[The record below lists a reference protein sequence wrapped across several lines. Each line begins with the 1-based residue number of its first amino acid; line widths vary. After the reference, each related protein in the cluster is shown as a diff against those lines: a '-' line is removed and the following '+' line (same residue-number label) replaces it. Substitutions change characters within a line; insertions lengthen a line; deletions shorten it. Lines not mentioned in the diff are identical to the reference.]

1 MDELSQLGELPGD
14 WEDIRLDLIDSH
26 AQLISAYANSTRELQ
41 ERGNLTFKP
50 STMKNRDV
58 VEFLPTNL
66 HVQRMW
72 VSAIIYVFTLVP

>member
-14 WEDIRLDLIDSH
+14 WEETRLDLIDSH
-26 AQLISAYANSTRELQ
+26 AQLISSFVNSSRDLQ
-41 ERGNLTFKP
+41 ERGDLTFKP
-50 STMKNRDV
+50 STMKSRDV

-72 VSAIIYVFTLVP
+72 VSVKRMWVCV